1 MGQGQQIELI
11 VGLGNPGP
19 EHKRTRHNAGF
30 WFADLLAQAHGGMFR
45 SENRLHGNTAEI
57 SVCGARIRLLKP
69 QTYMNESGR
78 AVLAMASYY
87 KILPE
92 HILIVY
98 DELDL
103 ELGRVQLKFDGGHGG
118 HNGMRDIVQCIGREF
133 WRLRLGIGHPGQGRR
148 NKVLSHLLR
157 PAPSADEDEI
167 LDAINAAIDALPV
180 LIEQGS
186 ERAKTQLHSRGMEPR
201 TYKKDGSNKPTED

>member
-1 MGQGQQIELI
+1 MRQQIELI

-19 EHKRTRHNAGF
+19 EHQRTRHNVGF
-30 WFADLLAQAHGGMFR
+30 WFADLLARAHGGIFR
-45 SENRLHGNTAEI
+45 SENRLHGDTAEI
-57 SVCGARIRLLKP
+57 SICEERIRLLKP

-103 ELGRVQLKFDGGHGG
+103 ELGRAQLKFDGGHGG
-118 HNGMRDIVQCIGREF
+118 HNGMRDIVQCIGKAF
-133 WRLRLGIGHPGQGRR
+133 WRLRLGVGHPGQGRR
-148 NKVLSHLLR
+148 DDVLNHLLR
-157 PAPSADEDEI
+157 PAPSADENEI
-167 LDAINAAIDALPV
+167 LDAISASIDALVV
-180 LIEQGS
+180 LIEQGP
-186 ERAKTQLHSRGMEPR
+186 ERAKTQLHSRGIEPR
-201 TYKKDGSNKPTED
+201 AYKKDGSASPSED